1 MDYDIG
7 NILDRLKVLE
17 NQMLQVATSPRVGT
31 FRVAA
36 DFKQEYNVLGTVTH
50 NIWADFTGGTPSVA
64 VVTGSTA
71 LVLFMGHP
79 LIYPEDRFESVE
91 LSYKVDGATTIAAGN
106 VTGTNEEVRKAY
118 VPKGSNSFGISSPNS
133 AGAFQAFVERG
144 LNPGENI
151 FTLQAR
157 YMEQRTSFDPFPT
170 VGDKGIIVIPLD
182 V

>member
-1 MDYDIG
+1 VDYDTS

-17 NQMLQVATSPRVGT
+17 QQVLQLATSPRVGT

-36 DFKQEYNVLGTVTH
+36 DFKQEYNVLATITH
-50 NIWADFTGGTPSVA
+50 DVWADITGGTPSVT
-64 VVTGSTA
+64 VTTGRTA
-71 LVLFMGHP
+71 LVMFMGHP

-91 LSYKVDGATTIAAGN
+91 LSYKVDGATTIPAGN
-106 VTGTNEEVRKAY
+106 ISGSNEEVRKAY

-133 AGAFQAFVERG
+133 AGAFQAFVEKN
-144 LNPGENI
+144 LNPGENT
-151 FTLQAR
+151 FRLQAR
-157 YMEQRTSFDPFPT
+157 YMEQRTSFSPFPT